1 MKKNNRNISANGR
14 NNGIDLLRI
23 VAMIMVVILHF
34 YNLGG
39 IFDYS
44 EMGSAHHNTSLA
56 VIIVTFAGVDIFAII
71 SGYVSACSD
80 RQGLD
85 ISRYV
90 KLWMTVVFYGLVLSF
105 MFDFCFYGIND
116 INDYMRALLPV
127 TYNEY
132 WYFTT
137 FTGLFVLKPLLDR
150 GLSKCSEDL
159 LKKFFVVI
167 LIAFSF
173 YSIFFDVFELNSG
186 YSLIWLLLLY
196 IIGYSMKKSEIF
208 KNARTWI
215 LLIVMIC
222 LYIFTFMF
230 YNLTEEFSN
239 KLFTIEKLMFVNYT
253 SPTILISAIIMVTIF
268 SRIKLNDG
276 VSELL
281 KILAPTAFSIYL
293 VDCHPRMVDIYH
305 KGYFWGLIDGN
316 VWYVLFVLVGLS
328 IILSVAVMLF
338 DLIRIKLFEICGL
351 NKLADKVEKVLR
363 IVLEKVVS
371 VI

>member
-1 MKKNNRNISANGR
+1 
-14 NNGIDLLRI
+14 
-23 VAMIMVVILHF
+23 
-34 YNLGG
+34 
-39 IFDYS
+39 
-44 EMGSAHHNTSLA
+44 
-56 VIIVTFAGVDIFAII
+56 
-71 SGYVSACSD
+71 
-80 RQGLD
+80 
-85 ISRYV
+85 
-90 KLWMTVVFYGLVLSF
+90 
-105 MFDFCFYGIND
+105 
-116 INDYMRALLPV
+116 
-127 TYNEY
+127 
-132 WYFTT
+132 
-137 FTGLFVLKPLLDR
+137 
-150 GLSKCSEDL
+150 
-159 LKKFFVVI
+159 
-167 LIAFSF
+167 
-173 YSIFFDVFELNSG
+173 
-186 YSLIWLLLLY
+186 
-196 IIGYSMKKSEIF
+196 MKKSEIF

-363 IVLEKVVS
+363 IVLEKVLS